1 MMGRGRREKVYL
13 TKEQRDNL
21 EKISRNGQ
29 ASAKKILHA
38 RILLMSDEGE
48 GMTKKWTDEAIAA
61 ALQIHRNTVGRVRQK
76 FLEQGE
82 KPALERQPR
91 KTPPVPSKVDG
102 AMAAQMIALCCSDPP
117 EGQAKWSIRL
127 LTRELKQRQIITE
140 ISRETVR
147 RTLKKNQLH
156 PWRIKRFCI
165 PERDLARFIAQM
177 ELILDL

>member
-1 MMGRGRREKVYL
+1 
-13 TKEQRDNL
+13 
-21 EKISRNGQ
+21 
-29 ASAKKILHA
+29 
-38 RILLMSDEGE
+38 
-48 GMTKKWTDEAIAA
+48 
-61 ALQIHRNTVGRVRQK
+61 
-76 FLEQGE
+76 
-82 KPALERQPR
+82 
-91 KTPPVPSKVDG
+91 
-102 AMAAQMIALCCSDPP
+102 MAAQMIALCCSDPP